1 MSVLDFYSED
11 VVAAE
16 EPEILET
23 SNPVY
28 FDESSSSSEIIHPC
42 VLSGITPYT
51 PNQENLSKLESRLH
65 FRQLEQSHGCTPNT
79 LIDSELLVD
88 EFLNKLRERVIS
100 SKSESESQEW
110 TLIIGTLKKKSRLL
124 RNAYET
130 RHSKVNHD
138 EPELSLNADS
148 ETVSKIL
155 LLLKKVEVLE
165 NLTGTECRSSESG
178 SFQLQLNA
186 LTQKIE
192 ILMACMSQRSKDVPT
207 KVASTDSLFSI
218 ERESSL
224 LQKIEYLYDRYASLR
239 IPNLEK
245 VNTKL
250 KSIGLMA
257 TSIAPSGD
265 FLNNI
270 HSEFNAMQRQITDWE
285 NKLSDFEAHMA
296 DNRKMIWENQSQVDT
311 WIKNLEKKLYN

>member
-1 MSVLDFYSED
+1 MSAPDFYSEEI
-11 VVAAE
+11 VPAE

-23 SNPVY
+23 SNPVC
-28 FDESSSSSEIIHPC
+28 FDESLSSSELIHPC
-42 VLSGITPYT
+42 VSSGITPYT
-51 PNQENLSKLESRLH
+51 PNQEDLSELESRLR
-65 FRQLEQSHGCTPNT
+65 FRQLEQSDGCTPNT

-88 EFLNKLRERVIS
+88 EFLNKLRERVIL
-100 SKSESESQEW
+100 SKSESELQEW
-110 TLIIGTLKKKSRLL
+110 TSITETLKEKSRLL
-124 RNAYET
+124 RNSYAT
-130 RHSKVNHD
+130 RHNKVNHD
-138 EPELSLNADS
+138 ELELNLNADS

-155 LLLKKVEVLE
+155 LLLEKVEMLE
-165 NLTGTECRSSESG
+165 NLTGTECRPIESG
-178 SFQLQLNA
+178 SVQLQLNA

-192 ILMACMSQRSKDVPT
+192 FLMACMSQQSKNLPT
-207 KVASTDSLFSI
+207 KLASADSLLSN
-218 ERESSL
+218 EKESSL

-239 IPNLEK
+239 VPNLEK

-257 TSIAPSGD
+257 TSIAPSSD

-270 HSEFNAMQRQITDWE
+270 HSEFSAMRRQITDLE

-311 WIKNLEKKLYN
+311 WIKNLEKKLHN